1 MKKFCFLFL
10 FIIQVMI
17 CAGISNAQTF
27 DAFLNAGTS
36 TVQAGLD
43 VEHKLDQGKLLTG
56 LSWTQVDDGGR
67 LRLMEG
73 HLAVG
78 NDMLAEGLSGELGI
92 KGLIGSAD
100 NGARSSD
107 VGGLG
112 FMIGGAYRLPKG
124 NLPVSTKVFAGLSW
138 SPSPLCFADMERY
151 LDAKMGVDF
160 YLIENAAL
168 EFAFQHFSLRMKN
181 GPGNWSRTDNLLTIG
196 VKLRF

>member
-10 FIIQVMI
+10 FIIQVLI

-27 DAFLNAGTS
+27 DTFLNAGTS

-56 LSWTQVDDGGR
+56 LSGIQVNDEGS
-67 LRLMEG
+67 LRLIEG

-100 NGARSSD
+100 KGDRSSD
-107 VGGLG
+107 IGGLG

-124 NLPVSTKVFAGLSW
+124 NLPVTTKVFAGLSW
-138 SPSPLCFADMERY
+138 SPSPLCFVDMERY
-151 LDAKMGVDF
+151 FDAKIGVDF

-168 EFAFQHFSLRMKN
+168 EFAYQHYNLKMKN
-181 GPGNWSRTDNLLTIG
+181 GPGGWSRTDDLLTIG